1 MQIHETYP
9 KMQMEQIKKNIESGK
24 VTINEIRLRYGLSQ
38 NEDGN
43 NPVTT
48 ISPDN
53 NKEQDC
59 LNHSPLP

>member
-1 MQIHETYP
+1 MRFMRHTL
-9 KMQMEQIKKNIESGK
+9 KCRWNRLKNIESGK

-59 LNHSPLP
+59 LNHLPLP